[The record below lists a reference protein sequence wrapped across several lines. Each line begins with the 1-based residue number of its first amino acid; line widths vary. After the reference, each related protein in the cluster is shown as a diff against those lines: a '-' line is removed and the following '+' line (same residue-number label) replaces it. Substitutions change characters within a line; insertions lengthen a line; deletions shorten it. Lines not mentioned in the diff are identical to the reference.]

1 MAGIFAPTLQSEVSP
16 VRAVEAPSA
25 LGALTNLGSSVVEGY
40 SRARDERERLA
51 GARQPSYT
59 ERKDTFDQN
68 VLSNYTNEL
77 TGLYQTAEE
86 KGWSAAEL
94 ARKERSLDLSYL
106 SQGLDTASSGF
117 KAAKTTVTGR
127 PVEDFGLSDDEVFI
141 ESVQGREGGEGL
153 ITSARLDILGKGLDP
168 NDPTNI
174 AASLRER
181 ESKQA
186 ELARLRLDETLSV
199 AEGKV
204 IFTSALNDKITESE
218 TALTALTA
226 AGAFVPAEAIQNQ
239 YLQVKALEQQAN
251 AFLSRNPNASAE
263 DKAVIE
269 KAIERA
275 EAVFEVAGVQF
286 ENGEFKPM
294 GPIELQQADR
304 LKKTIAI
311 LQKSP
316 EALDNV
322 IAAGLTDGSI
332 LKDAAKYSQA
342 EGRIQAAMDRMEA
355 MGETGVQPDWISD
368 NGIIVSNS
376 LMKSYSNL
384 IEYQANP
391 ERTFEKASEGSISL
405 LGDEEKAKWQSLDNT
420 GAWTAT
426 KAYSASAKVLSDNVT
441 LTPRQAEAT
450 FKNLVGLSL
459 GFEQIDINSEAVS
472 FEGVRKEVSADLPKL
487 LSKLKQA
494 DPTLGTQAEEMVYRS
509 LVGQKLAYDQRI
521 KSDEAALNVAYD
533 PSTNTYNFKESDPS
547 TLFLRNLVTER
558 YGNNVENLRNS
569 DFTGLRLEDVM
580 SPEEAQKNRKLLEDE
595 ARFSGGGMSADQ
607 KEASMVA
614 SYVRSKLPTTDALLS
629 VADMRNSSVYLSG
642 LASKIEPTE
651 SKEARKVAQET
662 ADALRGTTGTDISG
676 GNAVTVTELEG
687 GQGADVISGGSV
699 TAQLI
704 DKYEAGRGGYSALFG
719 QAQGG
724 GGAFEG
730 FDVTTKT
737 LGELYEFSNPS
748 GAAGTY
754 GAYVKEANP
763 KGVLATPMGRYQ
775 FVGKTLRQVAKDM
788 NLPDNTVFTPDVQDS
803 MFLFLARQ
811 VTQGKSAKGKRD
823 ALRST
828 WEGFSNASDTQL
840 NQMIAEIEGGN
851 PDLGGGA
858 YVNQN
863 VPPAES
869 VRPQARPESAQV
881 EPTLRPVARPEGL
894 GVDTGEP
901 VTATELTSG
910 GASQATGSDGSQQTA
925 RANSTPPEVQA
936 LIQAMTS
943 RPLTEEEKVALEEYL
958 ATVQG
963 GN

>member
-25 LGALTNLGSSVVEGY
+25 LGALANLGSSVVQGY
-40 SRARDERERLA
+40 SRAVDERERLA

-59 ERKDTFDQN
+59 ERKDTFDQS

-106 SQGLDTASSGF
+106 SQGLDPSSSGF

-127 PVEDFGLSDDEVFI
+127 PVEDFGRSDDEVFI

-186 ELARLRLDETLSV
+186 ELDRLRLDQTLSV

-355 MGETGVQPDWISD
+355 MGETGVQPDWLSD

-509 LVGQKLAYDQRI
+509 LVGQKLAYDKRI
-521 KSDEAALNVAYD
+521 ASDEAAIGVAYD
-533 PSTNTYNFKESDPS
+533 PASNKYTFQAAFNDPIGFEFQDIVDKRYNGD
-547 TLFLRNLVTER
+547 LVTAVSD
-558 YGNNVENLRNS
+558 NFSKVEAS
-569 DFTGLRLEDVM
+569 DLT
-580 SPEEAQKNRKLLEDE
+580 EEARNEITRREKQGITLTPQEV
-595 ARFSGGGMSADQ
+595 ARGRYRNFIPDGSALRQ
-607 KEASMVA
+607 
-614 SYVRSKLPTTDALLS
+614 L
-629 VADMRNSSVYLSG
+629 ADMRNSSVYLSG
-642 LASKIEPTE
+642 LASKIEPAE

-687 GQGADVISGGSV
+687 GQGTDVISGGSV

-823 ALRST
+823 ALRGT

-869 VRPQARPESAQV
+869 VRPQARPESAPV

-901 VTATELTSG
+901 VAAAELTSG

-925 RANSTPPEVQA
+925 RVNSTPPEVQA

-958 ATVQG
+958 TTVQG